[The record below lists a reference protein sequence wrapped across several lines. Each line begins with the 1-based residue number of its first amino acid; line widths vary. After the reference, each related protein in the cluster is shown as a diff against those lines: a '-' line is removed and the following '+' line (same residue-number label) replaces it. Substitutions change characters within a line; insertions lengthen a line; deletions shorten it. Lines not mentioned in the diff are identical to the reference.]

1 MKRLIA
7 LLLLAAVLLSA
18 CSDNAIREP
27 YTEEINGVAYHV
39 DPVKRVVTANGYE
52 FTYTLSDE
60 QTSVEYPNG
69 AVFSENRHGYGDS
82 ASTLISQGW
91 INADADLISADGG
104 DYANCYDLI
113 SVIPEPEEAIP
124 EDPYAFKF
132 DLVLFIMGAVA
143 LPVGIY
149 AVRRP
154 EEVWYFRFWWH
165 FKSAE
170 PSDYSLGMIKFSG
183 IAGIVAGAICII
195 AAFF

>member
-124 EDPYAFKF
+124 ADPYAFKF
-132 DLVLFIMGAVA
+132 QPWLFI
-143 LPVGIY
+143 VGIL
-149 AVRRP
+149 ALLLGIFQVRKP
-154 EEVWYFRFWWH
+154 EDVWNLRFWWH
-165 FKSAE
+165 FKNAE
-170 PSDYSLGMIKFSG
+170 PSDLSLGVIVFDQLSVSAASG
-183 IAGIVAGAICII
+183 
-195 AAFF
+195 